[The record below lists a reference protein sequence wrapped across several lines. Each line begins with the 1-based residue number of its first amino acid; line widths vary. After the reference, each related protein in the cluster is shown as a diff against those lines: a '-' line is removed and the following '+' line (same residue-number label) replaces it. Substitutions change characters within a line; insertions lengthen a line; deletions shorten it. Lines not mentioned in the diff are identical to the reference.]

1 MVAST
6 CIIVGGIR
14 GETKMQENV
23 LGLVKLGK
31 IPNSKDMSIEF
42 FNQYD
47 KLLQSGE
54 TLSFEE
60 AELLITLFSDDDD
73 DLSFDLN
80 WGLIHAIESVDYTD
94 VERYRKLIS
103 KCNNPEYRE
112 ILEKRLNNY
121 LKKINGTDT
130 SL

>member
-1 MVAST
+1 
-6 CIIVGGIR
+6 
-14 GETKMQENV
+14 MQENV

-31 IPNSKDMSIEF
+31 IPNSKDMSIEL

-47 KLLQSGE
+47 KLLQMGE
-54 TLSFEE
+54 ALSFEE